1 MRENIPPYRHIAL
14 SNTAWWLE
22 VCQRGEK
29 TKYAE
34 FAELTAIGF
43 FYLGNLEH
51 GRETSY
57 LYSISREQKI
67 QAWAGSRYRL
77 LISLGASEADAEAAE
92 RRNDDVLWLFQAGL
106 YRSLANR
113 PEEAALLWQK
123 LVERRRSC
131 WPRKD
136 ILRRSEAY
144 LWLYEA
150 YALAKLGR
158 YREVRKPA
166 DLGFKWIGRG
176 KGLYKEPPYDPKV
189 YGLAAV
195 LKALAAYKLQP
206 SGEGKAE
213 AQRTLVAYKGE
224 TYPHNRA
231 AYDVIFDLQFSY
243 PDVFTPV
250 LPGWEPGVD
259 DVPES

>member
-1 MRENIPPYRHIAL
+1 MHTNVPPFRHIAL
-14 SNTAWWLE
+14 KETAWWLE
-22 VCQRGEK
+22 VCQRGEQA
-29 TKYAE
+29 KYAKSINTL
-34 FAELTAIGF
+34 AAMF
-43 FYLGNLEH
+43 FYLGDIEQ

-57 LYSISREQKI
+57 LYSVNREQEI
-67 QAWAGSRYRL
+67 QVMAGSSYRI

-92 RRNDDVLWLFQAGL
+92 RRNDDVWLLFNAGL

-113 PEEAALLWQK
+113 PAEAVLLWQK
-123 LVERRRSC
+123 LVDRRRSC
-131 WPRKD
+131 WSRKD
-136 ILRRSEAY
+136 ILRHSKAY

-150 YALAKLGR
+150 YALTKLER

-176 KGLYKEPPYDPKV
+176 KGVYKEPPYDRKV

-195 LKALAAYKLQP
+195 LKALAAYKLWP
-206 SGEGKAE
+206 SEEGKLE
-213 AQRTLVAYKGE
+213 AQRALVAYKGE
-224 TYPHNRA
+224 TYPYNRA

-250 LPGWEPGVD
+250 LPSWEPGI
-259 DVPES
+259 S